1 MTKRE
6 FLEMLNNQTSLLP
19 EAERDRLLEYYG
31 EIIDD
36 RMEEGLSEA
45 DNMPLVNASQA
56 HLIVLCFAN
65 TAYFTY

>member
-6 FLEMLNNQTSLLP
+6 FLEMLNERTSCLS

-36 RMEEGLSEA
+36 RMEEGLTEA
-45 DNMPLVNASQA
+45 EAVAVRRVSR
-56 HLIVLCFAN
+56 
-65 TAYFTY
+65 